1 MKKKI
6 FDSYAEAV
14 AKHFSLSLHEL
25 FRKTKKRDIVDAR
38 QMLYFLC
45 LERPMRIS
53 SIVRFL
59 NEYGYDVGYST
70 IYNGYNRAIKNLE
83 DEDYSSIVN
92 QVKQSNV

>member
-14 AKHFSLSLHEL
+14 AKNFSLSLHEL

-45 LERPMRIS
+45 MERPMRIS

>member
-14 AKHFSLSLHEL
+14 AKHFSLSPHEL

-45 LERPMRIS
+45 MERPMRIS

-92 QVKQSNV
+92 QVKESYV

>member
-45 LERPMRIS
+45 RERPMRIS

-92 QVKQSNV
+92 QVKESYV